1 VTDHRPALHRNH
13 ISPTIGV
20 LRAALPIWMVLAGC
34 GRIGFDAGG
43 GDARVGGD
51 GGPDASVGPPK
62 VVQHASQAVGN
73 GTSIAVPLGGAVG
86 DGDIV
91 VVATSTSQQN
101 GMPTVSDSQ
110 GNAYVLAVTA
120 ETVGDAVAAIYV
132 TTAAA
137 GPDTITCRISVTDN
151 IHCHVYDVANA
162 TTVVEATGT
171 VVEPG
176 PALTVMTSGAATAG
190 SYVLA
195 YFSGNNTMAT
205 FVPDTS
211 YADTEYTV
219 SATIDAA
226 FSEDRLVATPGVQIA
241 AATAS
246 NSITFVNVI
255 VALHAAH

>member
-1 VTDHRPALHRNH
+1 MRGALLW
-13 ISPTIGV
+13 I
-20 LRAALPIWMVLAGC
+20 VLAGSC
-34 GRIGFDAGG
+34 GRIGFDPGD
-43 GDARVGGD
+43 GDARPGDADAAPVGL
-51 GGPDASVGPPK
+51 PH
-62 VVQHASQAVGN
+62 VVQHASRFVGN
-73 GTSIAVPLGGAVG
+73 GTSIAVPLAGAVG
-86 DGDIV
+86 AGDIL

-101 GMPTVSDSQ
+101 GMPTVSDSR
-110 GNAYVLAVTA
+110 GNTYVLAVTD

-132 TTAAA
+132 AAATAA
-137 GPDTITCRISVTDN
+137 GPDTITCGISVIDN

-162 TTVVEATGT
+162 TTVVEATGKI
-171 VVEPG
+171 VEPG
-176 PALTVMTSGAATAG
+176 PALTVMTTGPATAG
-190 SYVLA
+190 SYMLA